1 MRSVENAECR
11 KYKVWK
17 MRSVKEK
24 YVKSLKE
31 KNRVISPHVGITP
44 NITPSRPMPPVRTL
58 EKHST
63 LNKMKKI
70 IFFVCLFVFKTAKF
84 SARKTRLSNSREI
97 NEVV

>member
-11 KYKVWK
+11 KYRVWK

-24 YVKSLKE
+24 YIKSLKE
-31 KNRVISPHVGITP
+31 KNKVISPHVGITP

-63 LNKMKKI
+63 LNEMKKI
-70 IFFVCLFVFKTAKF
+70 IFLFVCLFSKPRNLVLVKHVFRILEK
-84 SARKTRLSNSREI
+84 
-97 NEVV
+97 

>member
-1 MRSVENAECR
+1 MRSG
-11 KYKVWK
+11 
-17 MRSVKEK
+17 EK
-24 YVKSLKE
+24 YIKSLKE
-31 KNRVISPHVGITP
+31 KNKVISPHVDITP

-63 LNKMKKI
+63 LNEMKKI
-70 IFFVCLFVFKTAKF
+70 IFFCLFVLKTAKF

>member
-1 MRSVENAECR
+1 
-11 KYKVWK
+11 

-24 YVKSLKE
+24 YIRSLKE
-31 KNRVISPHVGITP
+31 KNKVISPHVGITP

-63 LNKMKKI
+63 LNEMKKND
-70 IFFVCLFVFKTAKF
+70 FFCLFVFKTAKF

>member
-1 MRSVENAECR
+1 
-11 KYKVWK
+11 

-63 LNKMKKI
+63 LNEMKKI
-70 IFFVCLFVFKTAKF
+70 IFFCLFVLKTAKF